1 MAKGRSLLV
10 AIPDCNVMRAIC
22 GNFFGGTRSSGMG
35 AKFVFFPYCVCL
47 FFYVIPELLSLFLV
61 CSARRGQHEW
71 GPCFDS

>member
-22 GNFFGGTRSSGMG
+22 GNFWWDKEFRHGSQIC
-35 AKFVFFPYCVCL
+35 FLPLLCL
-47 FFYVIPELLSLFLV
+47 FVFYVIPELLSLFLV